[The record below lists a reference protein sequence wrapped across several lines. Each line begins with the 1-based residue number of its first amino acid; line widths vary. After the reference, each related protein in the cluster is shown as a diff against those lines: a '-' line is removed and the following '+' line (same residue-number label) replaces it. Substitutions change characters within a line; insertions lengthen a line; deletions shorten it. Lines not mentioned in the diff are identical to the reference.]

1 MKWNKKKIIRGIR
14 AFYKVIVN
22 LFKMGIYVMDKNFK
36 LRLIFKKKLYWLIG
50 GLIFIILIYW

>member
-1 MKWNKKKIIRGIR
+1 MKWNKKKIIRGIY

-36 LRLIFKKKLYWLIG
+36 LRLI
-50 GLIFIILIYW
+50 